1 MIRKFKKSI
10 LATILVLLSA
20 ALAGASSVD
29 IRNGHLVDESGMA
42 LYYFINDVPGNGIS
56 TCYGSCSL
64 NWPPFYYSYV
74 TVPDNLNANDFRTI
88 RREDGKMQTTY
99 KNWPIYYYSGDQNAG
114 DTNGDGKDGLW
125 VVINPNS
132 FP

>member
-1 MIRKFKKSI
+1 
-10 LATILVLLSA
+10 
-20 ALAGASSVD
+20 
-29 IRNGHLVDESGMA
+29 
-42 LYYFINDVPGNGIS
+42 
-56 TCYGSCSL
+56 
-64 NWPPFYYSYV
+64 
-74 TVPDNLNANDFRTI
+74 VPDNLNANDFRTI